1 MEIALDFNSPSSLI
15 FDESLV
21 YRISVEL
28 YELPWLEEGFVV
40 YWSQY
45 NLVRFRIES
54 IKWYAIWNA
63 SMNQCFGWFLRAMD
77 VVDSVC
83 WCNDDG

>member
-40 YWSQY
+40 Y
-45 NLVRFRIES
+45 
-54 IKWYAIWNA
+54 
-63 SMNQCFGWFLRAMD
+63 
-77 VVDSVC
+77 
-83 WCNDDG
+83 